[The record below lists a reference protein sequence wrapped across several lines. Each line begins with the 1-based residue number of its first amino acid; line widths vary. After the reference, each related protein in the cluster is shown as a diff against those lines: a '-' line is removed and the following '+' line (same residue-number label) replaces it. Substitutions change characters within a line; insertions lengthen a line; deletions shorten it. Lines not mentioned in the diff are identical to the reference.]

1 MASSTTPCIPRCS
14 LAAEVVPHLLMHAA
28 PPALGIFHALGSGEC
43 FNAELCA
50 EGAGAPPQAPWLAK
64 RSGIRSGHWGT
75 AASLPQL

>member
-1 MASSTTPCIPRCS
+1 MYIKQFGQHSSRPRARLPGSEECFN
-14 LAAEVVPHLLMHAA
+14 
-28 PPALGIFHALGSGEC
+28 ALGIFHALGSGEC